1 MEQMRFTRI
10 VDETEEGGEGESGRA
25 GERESGKE
33 RQGKRGKEET
43 AQCKQYTRA
52 AERGGILELEL
63 EWELELE
70 QQTTAGEEG
79 SILLPWV
86 AFRISKHVSQ
96 YLYRT

>member
-1 MEQMRFTRI
+1 MRFTRI
-10 VDETEEGGEGESGRA
+10 VDETEEGGEGERGRA

-63 EWELELE
+63 ELE

-96 YLYRT
+96 YLYRM